1 MNKIYL
7 AAIVT
12 VIAMLGFTAAAIG
25 LNKDGLNGDIVNQLA
40 IAGAVI
46 LVIATV
52 FVVTKY
58 IRQMQT
64 DKATGDL
71 AQENWDGIGE
81 YKNDLPFGW
90 AVTFLISIIWA
101 LWYWTIGYP
110 VGAYS
115 QIGEWNEEVAA
126 KNAKASEAI
135 KTVSPNGRLLLGKA
149 VFNVQ
154 CAPCHDARGK
164 GQMNNVTGELRAENL
179 NKRSLPKTYIE
190 KVIREGSNQLGYAG
204 GMPPMMLQDDA
215 DIDAV
220 STYIAGG
227 MKGEQPAMYAVCG
240 SCHGMNGEGMDFV
253 APSLTAY
260 NLDLVK
266 TLLTS
271 GTKKGEIGTM
281 PAEAKVLTPLQIE
294 LVAEFVANGPD
305 TELEDE

>member
-12 VIAMLGFTAAAIG
+12 TLAMLGFTYMAMDIKGG
-25 LNKDGLNGDIVNQLA
+25 LNDDIVNQLA
-40 IAGAVI
+40 ILGAVV

-58 IRQMQT
+58 VRQMQT

-71 AQENWDGIGE
+71 AEENWDGIGE
-81 YKNDLPFGW
+81 YKNEMPFGW
-90 AVTFLISIIWA
+90 SVIFLLTIIWG
-101 LWYWTIGYP
+101 LWYWTTGYP

-126 KNAKASEAI
+126 KNATIAERAANL
-135 KTVSPNGRLLLGKA
+135 TPNEKLHLGKA

-154 CAPCHDARGK
+154 CAPCHGSNGK
-164 GQMNNVTGELRAENL
+164 GQENYQTGDLRAENL
-179 NKRSLPKTYIE
+179 NKRSLSKKYVE

-220 STYIAGG
+220 ATYIEGG
-227 MKGEQPAMYAVCG
+227 MKGEQPAQYAVCG
-240 SCHGMNGEGMDFV
+240 SCHGMNGEGMDYV

-260 NLDLVK
+260 NVDFVK

-271 GTKKGEIGTM
+271 GTKKGEIGIM
-281 PAEAKVLTPLQIE
+281 PREAKVLTPLQIE
-294 LVAEFVANGPD
+294 LVAAFVANGPA
-305 TELEDE
+305 TELEE

>member
-7 AAIVT
+7 GAVVFIL
-12 VIAMLGFTAAAIG
+12 AMLGFTYVAMDIKGG
-25 LNKDGLNGDIVNQLA
+25 LNDDVVNQLA
-40 IAGAVI
+40 IAGAI
-46 LVIATV
+46 ALVIISV

-58 IRQMQT
+58 VRQMQT

-71 AQENWDGIGE
+71 AEENWDGIGE

-90 AVTFLISIIWA
+90 AVTFLLLIVWA
-101 LWYWTIGYP
+101 MWYFLAGYP

-126 KNAKASEAI
+126 KNAAI
-135 KTVSPNGRLLLGKA
+135 AENAKDLTANQRIALGQA

-154 CAPCHDARGK
+154 CAPCHDSRGR
-164 GQMNNVTGELRAENL
+164 GQLNNVTNELRAENL
-179 NKRSLPKTYIE
+179 NKRSFSE
-190 KVIREGSNQLGYAG
+190 KYVQKIIREGSNQLGYAG

-220 STYIAGG
+220 SKYIAGG
-227 MKGEQPAMYAVCG
+227 LTGEQPAMYAVCG

-260 NLDLVK
+260 NVDFVK

-271 GTKKGEIGTM
+271 GTKKGEIGIM
-281 PAEAKVLTPLQIE
+281 PAERKVLTDLQIE
-294 LVAEFVANGPD
+294 LVAEFVAHGPAA
-305 TELEDE
+305 ELEE